1 MDNNTQVVERA
12 PQQDRAS
19 KEREPALLPP
29 VDVIEDANGIL
40 LIADMPGVSKEQL
53 HLRIEGDTLTVEG
66 EVSLPGAEG
75 LRAGHAEVQLARYR
89 RSFTLSKELDP
100 EQISASLV
108 QGVLEVRIPKTAYA
122 QPRRIEVSVE

>member
-12 PQQDRAS
+12 PQQDRAVR
-19 KEREPALLPP
+19 EREPALMPP
-29 VDVIEDANGIL
+29 VDVIEDAGGIL

-53 HLRIEGDTLTVEG
+53 HLRIEGDTLTIEG
-66 EVSLPGAEG
+66 DVSLAGADG
-75 LRAGHAEVQLARYR
+75 LRAGHAEVQLSRYR

-108 QGVLEVRIPKTAYA
+108 HGVLEVRIPKTAFA
-122 QPRRIEVSVE
+122 QPRRIEVTVG

>member
-12 PQQDRAS
+12 PQQDRAA
-19 KEREPALLPP
+19 KQREPALLPP

-40 LIADMPGVSKEQL
+40 LVADMPGVSKEQL

-66 EVSLPGAEG
+66 EVTLAGMEG
-75 LRAGHAEVQLARYR
+75 LQAGHAEVQLSRYR

-100 EQISASLV
+100 EQITANLV

-122 QPRRIEVSVE
+122 QPRRIEVTVG